1 MRPSGTIHLPSLARC
16 TANRFRKRHLP
27 QMYHGQ
33 VCVAVCMIH
42 FVGLRPTLGLG
53 QSKLRYH
60 SLRAR
65 WGLGQY
71 WEQPYKQSHHH
82 HHHYI
87 SLNREGRW
95 GNRWF
100 HNQFAPFFPV
110 LHCPLGLAKSR
121 PVHSLM
127 LSSHLFLCPLCL
139 LLPFTVPCKMAL
151 ARPDDRETWPY
162 HCSLHLFT
170 IIRRSSR
177 DPVACWILARTSS
190 LVTWPLYEMCSI
202 LR

>member
-1 MRPSGTIHLPSLARC
+1 MHPSGTIHLPSLARC

-82 HHHYI
+82 HHHHHI

-95 GNRWF
+95 GNRWL

-110 LHCPLGLAKSR
+110 LHCPLGLGELQACPFSYIVF
-121 PVHSLM
+121 PPLPLSA
-127 LSSHLFLCPLCL
+127 LSSSPFHCAFVRWCWPDLMNGRHDHTTAICVSLRWLGGL
-139 LLPFTVPCKMAL
+139 HVVRLPAGSWHGLP
-151 ARPDDRETWPY
+151 RW
-162 HCSLHLFT
+162 
-170 IIRRSSR
+170 
-177 DPVACWILARTSS
+177 
-190 LVTWPLYEMCSI
+190 
-202 LR
+202 